1 MKPDERSQPNRGPR
15 PGAPGTAA
23 SAVALAKAISGDTL
37 IGLPGNSLRLPPRNA
52 PAATPAQAPAQPPA
66 PAPTAKP
73 LRVAQPT
80 RPALPTGPTP
90 APSPSYLL
98 AQAPAGAAAT
108 GATAAPMPA
117 GTATTPPMPAAGAET
132 PVDRGSDPG
141 SSAGVIRAITLMVK
155 FGIAAA
161 VVGGIGYFTFTS
173 VVPVLKEMSNPTP
186 VGAGVDKEAP
196 VFVQAIQQTRQ
207 VVAKNDA
214 NVARLD
220 AILADPTGSGVT
232 EPPAPSGQLAAP
244 AGPETLPPGLDPN
257 QQPIPDSAFAGAPA
271 EPVNVSIYAP
281 GSPIEVKF
289 TKFPGSDLSQELME
303 IMAGRVTGFAV
314 NGIRHGTTPRIV
326 IDGVLFKPG
335 DMVDFQLELTFA
347 GIDTRKR
354 LLRFET
360 PKGDLITRTY

>member
-1 MKPDERSQPNRGPR
+1 MKPDERSQPNRGSR

-37 IGLPGNSLRLPPRNA
+37 IGLPGNSLRLPSRN
-52 PAATPAQAPAQPPA
+52 PASQAPSPA
-66 PAPTAKP
+66 PAPAAPTPPAAKP
-73 LRVAQPT
+73 LRFAQPA
-80 RPALPTGPTP
+80 RPAPP
-90 APSPSYLL
+90 AGATTAPFPSYLL
-98 AQAPAGAAAT
+98 AQAPAAAAAAAT
-108 GATAAPMPA
+108 APMPA
-117 GTATTPPMPAAGAET
+117 GTTTTPPMPVAGAEA
-132 PVDRGSDPG
+132 PVYSGSNPG

-155 FGIAAA
+155 FGITAAI
-161 VVGGIGYFTFTS
+161 VGGIGYFTFTS
-173 VVPVLKEMSNPTP
+173 IIPVLKEMSNPTP
-186 VGAGVDKEAP
+186 VSAGVDKEAP

-214 NVARLD
+214 NVAHLD
-220 AILADPTGSGVT
+220 AIIADPMGTGVT
-232 EPPAPSGQLAAP
+232 APPAPSGQLAAP
-244 AGPETLPPGLDPN
+244 AGPEPLPPALDPN

-289 TKFPGSDLSQELME
+289 TKLPGSDLSQELME
-303 IMAGRVTGFAV
+303 IMAERVTGFAV

-335 DMVDFQLELTFA
+335 DMVDFQIELTFA

-360 PKGDLITRTY
+360 PGGDLITRTY